1 MIRKDKV
8 LLESL
13 IKKYNKNAII
23 KAINEDINNRRSSQ
37 IRQEML
43 QKRNELLSELK
54 FELIDLLKE
63 YYNLS
68 GMSKVSVDY
77 TTANGTHICQI
88 RTDIEDVDYE
98 EARIIRSYTGEKPEP
113 ITEEEYEIYI
123 NDVEEMIEK
132 YKGDELKLV
141 SGHAVKRL
149 VEIYKD
155 YRVFIRKGFKY
166 RGAKSEEDD
175 KETKKT
181 PVPGGYRVMTFE
193 ERINKLCEWYAAFDI
208 KIDRENKTLYINAFS
223 ENDMY

>member
-88 RTDIEDVDYE
+88 RTDIEEVDYE

-123 NDVEEMIEK
+123 NSVEEMIEK

-155 YRVFIRKGFKY
+155 YRVFICRGFQY
-166 RGAKSEEDD
+166 RGARYAEDD
-175 KETKKT
+175 KETKNT
-181 PVPGGYRVMTFE
+181 PVPGGYKVMTFE
-193 ERINKLCEWYAAFDI
+193 ERINRLCEYYAAFDI
-208 KIDRENKTLYINAFS
+208 RIDRENKTLYINAFS
-223 ENDMY
+223 SNDLY